1 MDIRKLE
8 SSLKMQNFYFSHCS
22 VERAENIE
30 DREPEMSIERHI
42 SEIEEHTYD
51 VSLHVNIDS
60 EDLSVNVIA
69 NAKFLFEADSYEREK
84 TIIEKNTIAIMFP
97 FVRSQVS
104 LLTTQPNMVPIVLP
118 PINTAKFE

>member
-1 MDIRKLE
+1 MKILI
-8 SSLKMQNFYFSHCS
+8 
-22 VERAENIE
+22 AE
-30 DREPEMSIERHI
+30 D
-42 SEIEEHTYD
+42 D
-51 VSLHVNIDS
+51 V
-60 EDLSVNVIA
+60 A

>member
-1 MDIRKLE
+1 
-8 SSLKMQNFYFSHCS
+8 
-22 VERAENIE
+22 
-30 DREPEMSIERHI
+30 MSIERHI